1 MRVQF
6 VFIHLFLFRIL
17 NFTFAGFEISEGEFK
32 ERFRCDI
39 HINRKID
46 FINHGINDRNW
57 RIKICK
63 RLISNL
69 FSFIFFFFE
78 F

>member
-32 ERFRCDI
+32 ERIRCDI

-46 FINHGINDRNW
+46 FIKFDGITDHNREQKLVNV
-57 RIKICK
+57 
-63 RLISNL
+63 
-69 FSFIFFFFE
+69 
-78 F
+78 